1 MNKEIKIG
9 VVVFSII
16 AMLIIGLNYLK
27 GLNLLSSNRV
37 FYSVYEDIGGLQVG
51 SPVLVNGYQVGLVV
65 DIQLLVNQD
74 QNLLVTLNLDEKLN
88 IPVNSVSKIIN
99 QDLMGTKA
107 ISLNLADGIQFLDE
121 GDTLISS
128 IEGSLQD
135 EVNAQ
140 ILPLKNK
147 AEELISSVDSVM
159 IVITAILNKDTR
171 NDLSSSLKSLNKTFE
186 LMSNTMNKVNLV
198 VDNNDD
204 KVDKIISNL
213 ESISSNIEDKN
224 SDVKKILTN
233 FSTIS
238 DSLSNAKIFN
248 ALQNFYNI
256 SERLNN
262 KDNSIGLL
270 MNDDKIYKN
279 LERSTKELS
288 QLIEDI
294 KMHPNRYM
302 NFSIIGGS
310 TPYEKQKK

>member
-37 FYSVYEDIGGLQVG
+37 FYSVYEDIGGLQIG

-74 QNLLVTLNLDEKLN
+74 QNLLVTLNLDEKFN

-107 ISLNLADGIQFLDE
+107 ISLNLAEGTQFLDE
-121 GDTLISS
+121 GDTLISG

-186 LMSNTMNKVNLV
+186 LMSNTMSKVNSV
-198 VDNNDD
+198 VDDNDD

>member
-9 VVVFSII
+9 IIVFSII

-65 DIQLLVNQD
+65 DIQLLVDQN
-74 QNLLVTLNLDEKLN
+74 QNLLVTLNLDEKFN

-107 ISLNLADGIQFLDE
+107 ISLNLAKGTQFLDE
-121 GDTLISS
+121 GDTLISGV
-128 IEGSLQD
+128 EGSLQD

-186 LMSNTMNKVNLV
+186 LMSNTMSKVNSV
-198 VDNNDD
+198 VDDNDD

-238 DSLSNAKIFN
+238 DSLTNARIFN

>member
-9 VVVFSII
+9 VIVFSII

-27 GLNLLSSNRV
+27 GLNFLSSNRV

-65 DIQLLVNQD
+65 DIQLLVDQN
-74 QNLLVTLNLDEKLN
+74 QNLLVTLNLDEEFN

-107 ISLNLADGIQFLDE
+107 ISLNLAKGTQFLDE
-121 GDTLISS
+121 GDTLISG

-159 IVITAILNKDTR
+159 TVITAILNKDTR
-171 NDLSSSLKSLNKTFE
+171 NDLSSSLKSLNRTFD
-186 LMSNTMNKVNLV
+186 LMSNTMSKVNSV
-198 VDNNDD
+198 VDDNDD
-204 KVDKIISNL
+204 KVNKIIANL

-238 DSLSNAKIFN
+238 DSLSNAKMFN

-256 SERLNN
+256 SEKFNN

-279 LERSTKELS
+279 LEKSTKELS

>member
-74 QNLLVTLNLDEKLN
+74 QNLLVTLNLDEKFN

-186 LMSNTMNKVNLV
+186 LMSNTMSKVNSV